1 MMKNVTTK
9 APAYKL
15 QVEIDEFPPDPRT
28 DYDNFGKMVCWH
40 SRYDLGDKHD
50 FSEPSDFLKQCVRDT
65 LSADEVIDF
74 VKKGGCASVKLEYD
88 RHNREWA
95 LRTHDAHFNKWF
107 TEYTFS
113 PKTLNHSDMA
123 KEYILECLPI
133 NALKELADKKNVIL
147 PLYLYDHSGLSISCS
162 HSYPYNDRW
171 DAGQVGW
178 IFAGHDKIK
187 NEYGAVNEETLKQA
201 KQLLISETET
211 YDNYLRG
218 ECYGY
223 VIEKDGEEVDS
234 CCGFLGD
241 FKEMLSEMK
250 AGADKEY
257 RCLFDHIDYGCME
270 YAEYEPGDKAAKPS
284 IRKQLTEQAKEIKPE
299 QKSVK
304 RTEPELG

>member
-9 APAYKL
+9 EPAYRL
-15 QVEIDEFPPDPRT
+15 RIEYDDMPVNPRT

-40 SRYDLGDKHD
+40 SRYDLGDKHG
-50 FSEPSDFLKQCVRDT
+50 FSEPSEFLKQRVSDT

-74 VKKGGCASVKLEYD
+74 VKKDGCDSVKLEYD
-88 RHNREWA
+88 RHSREWVLRDYDA
-95 LRTHDAHFNKWF
+95 LFDKWF

-123 KEYILECLPI
+123 KECILECLPI
-133 NALKELADKKNVIL
+133 NTLKELADKKNVIL

-234 CCGFLGD
+234 CWGFLGD

>member
-1 MMKNVTTK
+1 MKNVTTK

-28 DYDNFGKMVCWH
+28 DYDNLGKMVCWH
-40 SRYDLGDKHD
+40 GRYDLGDKHN

-74 VKKGGCASVKLEYD
+74 VKKGGCDSVKLEYD

-95 LRTHDAHFNKWF
+95 LRRHDAHFDKWF

-113 PKTLNHSDMA
+113 PKTLNDSDMA
-123 KEYILECLPI
+123 KECVLECLPI

-178 IFAGHDKIK
+178 IYAGHDKIK
-187 NEYGAVNEETLKQA
+187 KEYGAVNEKTLKQA

-234 CCGFLGD
+234 CWGFMGD
-241 FKEMLSEMK
+241 FREMLSEMK

-257 RCLFDHIDYGCME
+257 QRLFDHIDYGCME
-270 YAEYEPGDKAAKPS
+270 YAEYEPGDKAVKPS
-284 IRKQLTEQAKEIKPE
+284 IRKQLTEQVKEPKTVTKAP
-299 QKSVK
+299 K

>member
-178 IFAGHDKIK
+178 IYAGHDKIK
-187 NEYGAVNEETLKQA
+187 KEYGAVNDETLKQA

-234 CCGFLGD
+234 SWGFMGD

-257 RCLFDHIDYGCME
+257 QHLFDHINYGCME
-270 YAEYEPGDKAAKPS
+270 YAEYEPGDKAVKPS
-284 IRKQLTEQAKEIKPE
+284 IRKQLTEQAKEVQPE

-304 RTEPELG
+304 RTGPELG

>member
-1 MMKNVTTK
+1 M
-9 APAYKL
+9 
-15 QVEIDEFPPDPRT
+15 
-28 DYDNFGKMVCWH
+28 
-40 SRYDLGDKHD
+40 
-50 FSEPSDFLKQCVRDT
+50 KQCVRDT

-74 VKKGGCASVKLEYD
+74 VKKGGCDSVKLEYD

-95 LRTHDAHFNKWF
+95 LRRHDAHFDKWF

-113 PKTLNHSDMA
+113 PKTLNDSDMA
-123 KEYILECLPI
+123 KECVLECLPI

-178 IFAGHDKIK
+178 IYAGHDKIK
-187 NEYGAVNEETLKQA
+187 KEYGAVNEKTLKQA

-234 CCGFLGD
+234 CWGFMGD
-241 FKEMLSEMK
+241 FREMLSEMK

-257 RCLFDHIDYGCME
+257 QRLFDHIDYGCME

-304 RTEPELG
+304 RTEPERG